1 MGLILGSD
9 HAGFDLKERI
19 KKYLEEAKIEYKDI
33 GCFSENRCDY
43 PDYARLVAGS
53 ISKGE
58 YEMGVLICGT
68 GIGMSI
74 CANRFPKIRAALCR
88 DINDAEMSRRHNNS
102 NILVLGGRKTP
113 HDLALIILKT
123 WLSTDFEG
131 GRYHQRLDKI

>member
-113 HDLALIILKT
+113 QDLAIIILKT

>member
-113 HDLALIILKT
+113 QDLAI
-123 WLSTDFEG
+123 
-131 GRYHQRLDKI
+131 